1 EAPLADL
8 GAVEDHQLARP
19 RGLPDDDEAP
29 CWRANRS
36 SQVQLADSL
45 EGAWKVLE
53 EEEDDGEAV
62 EALEGG
68 VTVSMRVGYRSAVC
82 VAENEEVE
90 VDGCDDDCA
99 EGEGTNHLDY
109 REREGKFPGDARVSL
124 LFAGSDDKNNND
136 ADDDHDHDD
145 DKDERGDRDSKHS
158 KSRPPVALVHNLSKE
173 YVLHS
178 LKTSPMVRRYKL
190 NNNNGSH
197 TSDGSAKR
205 VRLISLAHNPETQIA
220 AYLISNANR
229 QSASDK
235 GNSKDAALLHWE
247 AREYMKK
254 SLTSAFVGFE
264 QAVRNGYI
272 DGYGV
277 CSNGLSLPEGHDMA
291 MSWRDVLEC
300 AVDAF
305 VEVNGGDK
313 PSEETQQHQ
322 KEQHQKEQQQQQQY
336 QRSSLKVIRLPGNVL
351 ETRGLEVS
359 KEICSFFGT
368 CRGDDDKANEPSS
381 PPSEEGLHSIT
392 DDPNDHRAKQR
403 RKLRKSRNILPQSIQ
418 VHVTRPLTAYPFGGT
433 GIESDSSPGLSDHSG
448 LSAPPLYLKKN
459 PSQVDGESSN
469 KDGGGSSIDATHPI
483 RLLDYRI
490 ESGPIGREPTMAWTN
505 HHYASH
511 GLRPSSYQPVLNAV
525 LSHFDAESI
534 LEASRTRELTVE
546 ERETLDGCKLL
557 RDMIHD
563 LDASLDDMRSF
574 AAYEE
579 YLMNVA
585 VPLIYG
591 SFEGLDEESAAML
604 QLFFRA
610 HGMAVRMV
618 VARWTRELLLGG
630 WKRRRVVV
638 DEKGRDGNGDQAK
651 DRGVAG
657 EDSVK
662 KDKDQEKKIAK
673 IWKEYGF
680 GDFRGGY
687 DIPGDVTLQDFALRQ
702 ILEEEA
708 VRGVVVGC
716 SSPEH
721 ALEAM
726 RAADASGVS
735 DVAKSTKE

>member
-1 EAPLADL
+1 
-8 GAVEDHQLARP
+8 
-19 RGLPDDDEAP
+19 
-29 CWRANRS
+29 
-36 SQVQLADSL
+36 
-45 EGAWKVLE
+45 
-53 EEEDDGEAV
+53 
-62 EALEGG
+62 
-68 VTVSMRVGYRSAVC
+68 MRLGYRAAVC
-82 VAENEEVE
+82 VSEEEKNEEGDTE
-90 VDGCDDDCA
+90 GDG
-99 EGEGTNHLDY
+99 GTNLDY
-109 REREGKFPGDARVSL
+109 REREGKYPGDARVSL
-124 LFAGSDDKNNND
+124 LYAGSEERKSDDE
-136 ADDDHDHDD
+136 DDEDD
-145 DKDERGDRDSKHS
+145 NMNSKQS

-178 LKTSPMVRRYKL
+178 LKTSPLVQRYKL
-190 NNNNGSH
+190 DNNNKNA
-197 TSDGSAKR
+197 TTKN

-220 AYLISNANR
+220 AYLISNATTQTTPEKN
-229 QSASDK
+229 K
-235 GNSKDAALLHWE
+235 GKDAALLSRE

-254 SLTSAFVGFE
+254 SLTSAFVGYE
-264 QAVRNGYI
+264 QAVRKGFI

-305 VEVNGGDK
+305 VEVKGGDIRPQEK
-313 PSEETQQHQ
+313 QENHD
-322 KEQHQKEQQQQQQY
+322 QQY
-336 QRSSLKVIRLPGNVL
+336 QRSSLKVIRLPGNIL
-351 ETRGLEVS
+351 ETRGLDVS
-359 KEICSFFGT
+359 KEICSFFGS
-368 CRGDDDKANEPSS
+368 CHEDDDNSNEPSS

-392 DDPNDHRAKQR
+392 DDPDDYHAKQR
-403 RKLRKSRNILPQSIQ
+403 RKLRKSRNILPKSIQ

-433 GIESDSSPGLSDHSG
+433 GIESNSSPGLSDNSG
-448 LSAPPLYLKKN
+448 LSAPPLYFKKN
-459 PSQVDGESSN
+459 NSEVDDNGTN

-483 RLLDYRI
+483 RILDYRI
-490 ESGPIGREPTMAWTN
+490 ESGPLGREPTMAWTN

-511 GLRPSSYQPVLNAV
+511 GLRPSSYQPILNAV

-574 AAYEE
+574 AAHEE

-591 SFEGLDEESAAML
+591 SFEGLDEESAGML

-630 WKRRRVVV
+630 WKRRVGV
-638 DEKGRDGNGDQAK
+638 DEKGRADTGDREKDGGAAVDDA
-651 DRGVAG
+651 VT
-657 EDSVK
+657 

-673 IWKEYGF
+673 IWKAYGF
-680 GDFRGGY
+680 GDYRGGY
-687 DIPGDVTLQDFALRQ
+687 DIPEDFTLQDFALRQ

-726 RAADASGVS
+726 RAADASGV
-735 DVAKSTKE
+735 DNGNKKK